1 MGSVEGDDECLWL
14 CCKIDFS
21 VFFRKVGLLLWYLHR
36 REIKHS
42 QASHSSAESSLRPI
56 TNLYTLIESA
66 SIDSLCLQDTFPR
79 GFQED
84 SNDIRSL
91 TTCNMQECTS
101 SLSHAH
107 ILSLGHS
114 HSYITYINNRYPFIL
129 FIEALW
135 TNKWRNLKR
144 RGGAEHKKKSCKT

>member
-56 TNLYTLIESA
+56 ITNFNTLNESA
-66 SIDSLCLQDTFPR
+66 SIDSFCLGDTFPR
-79 GFQED
+79 GFQD
-84 SNDIRSL
+84 L
-91 TTCNMQECTS
+91 TTCTM
-101 SLSHAH
+101 
-107 ILSLGHS
+107 
-114 HSYITYINNRYPFIL
+114 
-129 FIEALW
+129 
-135 TNKWRNLKR
+135 
-144 RGGAEHKKKSCKT
+144 